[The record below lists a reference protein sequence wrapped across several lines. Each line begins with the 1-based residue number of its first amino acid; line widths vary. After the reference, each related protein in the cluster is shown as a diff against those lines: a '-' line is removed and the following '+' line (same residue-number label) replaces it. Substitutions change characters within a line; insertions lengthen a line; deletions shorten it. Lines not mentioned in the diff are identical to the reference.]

1 MVGIGAAKRAT
12 PLDASRVSGEC
23 RATAMPSGIA
33 PEPAAS
39 ESAAF
44 PASAPREPDALDRA
58 RELAAAFSYSLEKER
73 NASRHTVRA
82 YANDLD
88 AYLRWCE
95 RSGLDPLV
103 ATHRDLRR
111 FLADLDRACY
121 ARSTVNRM
129 LSSLRGFFRWLNVT
143 GALDTDPVSA
153 LQGPKQ
159 GKHLPHVLKPA
170 EMVRLLSVHAPR
182 DASGVVR
189 EQSPTDMRDQALLE
203 FLYACGA
210 RVFEASALLLSDV
223 DFSQGQAKVLGKG
236 DKERIIPLHDL
247 CLAALRRYL
256 DQARPLLM
264 RARPC
269 PFFFVS
275 ARGNQMTTDAI
286 RKMFKE
292 TVRAAGL
299 DEGLSPHDMRHTFA
313 TDLLTGGADLRS
325 VQEMLGHASLSTTQV
340 YTHLSAARLAAVHAQ
355 AHPRA

>member
-1 MVGIGAAKRAT
+1 MARVGAAKRAT
-12 PLDASRVSGEC
+12 PLDASRVSGGHRE
-23 RATAMPSGIA
+23 TAVPSGIA
-33 PEPAAS
+33 PDSAAS
-39 ESAAF
+39 ES
-44 PASAPREPDALDRA
+44 SAPSTSASLESAALERA
-58 RELAAAFSYSLEKER
+58 RELAASFSRSLEKER
-73 NASRHTVRA
+73 NASVHTVRA
-82 YANDLD
+82 YANDID
-88 AYLRWCE
+88 AYLRWCA
-95 RSGLDPLV
+95 RSGLDPLA

-111 FLADLDRACY
+111 FLADLDRARC

-143 GALDTDPVSA
+143 GVLDADPVSA

-159 GKHLPHVLKPA
+159 GKHLPHVLKPV
-170 EMVRLLSVHAPR
+170 EMARLLSVHAPR
-182 DASGVVR
+182 DTSGAVR
-189 EQSPTDMRDQALLE
+189 DQSPTDMRDQALLE

-210 RVFEASALLLSDV
+210 RVSEASGLLLADV
-223 DFSQGQAKVLGKG
+223 DFAQGQAKVLGKG

-247 CLAALRRYL
+247 CLTALRRYL
-256 DQARPLLM
+256 EAARPLLV

-275 ARGNQMTTDAI
+275 SRGNQMKPDAI
-286 RKMFKE
+286 RKMFKN

-299 DEGLSPHDMRHTFA
+299 DERLSPHDMRHTFA
-313 TDLLTGGADLRS
+313 TDLLAGGADLRS